1 MPLVLRNVAISKA
14 NYPRASQIVTPRQY
28 QQLCHHKSIFNVLLQ
43 DIKRCIG
50 PKGKL
55 TELNADVKKNF
66 HNLRI
71 RIQVRS
77 YISANMSKQL
87 MKCASVYIN
96 IIYVTS
102 FTGFRAD
109 GNGAG
114 QRVKQAD
121 YSQSGRGT
129 QKADAQVM
137 SCHWEAE
144 AFFLITASDAKKNVK
159 CVILKFHCFCSNQT
173 SWRKANLASKL
184 SIDNMEKQE
193 LLDGPD
199 GAVRQR

>member
-1 MPLVLRNVAISKA
+1 M
-14 NYPRASQIVTPRQY
+14 
-28 QQLCHHKSIFNVLLQ
+28 LLQ

-71 RIQVRS
+71 RIQVRR

-87 MKCASVYIN
+87 MNYTSHQQAAVYIN
-96 IIYVTS
+96 IIYVMS

-137 SCHWEAE
+137 SCH
-144 AFFLITASDAKKNVK
+144 
-159 CVILKFHCFCSNQT
+159 
-173 SWRKANLASKL
+173 
-184 SIDNMEKQE
+184 
-193 LLDGPD
+193 
-199 GAVRQR
+199 